1 MVSRPAFRPMTRQ
14 LCESPAAAVQK
25 DPGCDP
31 SPSLARLPHRPG
43 NALDTS
49 APEESN
55 LEPPSGQQGVEG
67 SQAVQSAVPTS
78 CGPGQGQT
86 WAHSTFSTT
95 FSFTV
100 LGSLE
105 GKNPPAIGRDM
116 RDSSWIPGS
125 GRSPGGGHGNPLQ
138 YSCLENPM
146 DRGAWRAAVHG
157 VTKSRTRLSNLTT
170 TTK

>member
-14 LCESPAAAVQK
+14 LCESPAAVLQK
-25 DPGCDP
+25 DPGYDP
-31 SPSLARLPHRPG
+31 TPSLAHLPHRPG
-43 NALDTS
+43 NASDTS

-55 LEPPSGQQGVEG
+55 LEPHSGQHGVEG

-78 CGPGQGQT
+78 CSPGEWQT
-86 WAHSTFSTT
+86 WADSTFSTT

-105 GKNPPAIGRDM
+105 GKNLPAIGGDM

-146 DRGAWRAAVHG
+146 DRGACRAAVHW
-157 VTKSRTRLSNLTT
+157 VTKSWTRLSNLTT